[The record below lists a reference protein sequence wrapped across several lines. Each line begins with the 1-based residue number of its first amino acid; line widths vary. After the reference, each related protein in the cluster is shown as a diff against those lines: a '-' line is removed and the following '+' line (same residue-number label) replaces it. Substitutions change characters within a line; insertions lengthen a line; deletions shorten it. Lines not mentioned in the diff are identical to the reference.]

1 MLIPTH
7 ARRGCQSDGK
17 YDFIERLFGI
27 GNGTRVPS
35 LFSLLR

>member
-7 ARRGCQSDGK
+7 ARRGCQSHGK

-27 GNGTRVPS
+27 GKGIKVSPCS
-35 LFSLLR
+35 QS